1 MNDAETDGGGIMQD
15 FLLLA
20 AVTAIFVFGYVV
32 MKKLDCVL
40 EDNRKDQELPVSEKN
55 SHPVNSS
62 NSPEIDR
69 LLKNTAISGKLHYR
83 A

>member
-1 MNDAETDGGGIMQD
+1 MQD

-32 MKKLDCVL
+32 MKKLDCAL
-40 EDNRKDQELPVSEKN
+40 EDNRQAQELSVSEEN

-62 NSPEIDR
+62 DSPEIDR

>member
-40 EDNRKDQELPVSEKN
+40 EDNRQAQELSVSEEN

-62 NSPEIDR
+62 DSPEIDR

>member
-1 MNDAETDGGGIMQD
+1 MQD

-20 AVTAIFVFGYVV
+20 AVTAIFVFGYVI

-40 EDNRKDQELPVSEKN
+40 EDNRQAQTLHVSEEN
-55 SHPVNSS
+55 SHPIDFS

-83 A
+83 V

>member
-1 MNDAETDGGGIMQD
+1 MQD
-15 FLLLA
+15 ILLIA
-20 AVTAIFVFGYVV
+20 ALTAIFVFGYVI

-40 EDNRKDQELPVSEKN
+40 EDNRQAQTLHVSEEN
-55 SHPVNSS
+55 SYPVNSS
-62 NSPEIDR
+62 DSPEIDR

>member
-1 MNDAETDGGGIMQD
+1 MQD

-20 AVTAIFVFGYVV
+20 AAAVIFVFGYVV

-40 EDNRKDQELPVSEKN
+40 EDNRQAQELPASEDN
-55 SHPVNSS
+55 GHPVHSS
-62 NSPEIDR
+62 DSPEIDS

>member
-1 MNDAETDGGGIMQD
+1 MQD

-20 AVTAIFVFGYVV
+20 AVTAIFVFGYFV

-40 EDNRKDQELPVSEKN
+40 EDDRQAQTLPVSEEK
-55 SHPVNSS
+55 SHLVNSS

-83 A
+83 V